1 MLLFGCPR
9 VDSNHHAHTGTGPQ
23 PAAYTIPPRGH
34 LTTDLRSTSYTDHS
48 YLSTVSRKIGGDA
61 EKWPAAISQHPHQLF
76 SKLLFLLLAIVSVA
90 AQETT
95 TAARVYFNGL
105 WITSWQAHATPG

>member
-34 LTTDLRSTSYTDHS
+34 LTTDLRSTSYTDRS
-48 YLSTVSRKIGGDA
+48 CLSTVSGKFGGDA
-61 EKWPAAISQHPHQLF
+61 EKWPEAISQHPHQIF
-76 SKLLFLLLAIVSVA
+76 PKLLILLLSLVSVA

-95 TAARVYFNGL
+95 TATGAYFNGL
-105 WITSWQAHATPG
+105 WMTP